1 METFFN
7 IVRKSPVKRG
17 PDRWIAGVCGGIAA
31 RFGWEPTWVRIGT
44 LISFLLPV
52 IGVGLYL
59 ALWLM
64 LPKYDGTI
72 ALERIIAQ
80 K

>member
-7 IVRKSPVKRG
+7 ILRKSPVKRG
-17 PDRWIAGVCGGIAA
+17 PDHWIGGVCGGIAA
-31 RFGWEPTWVRIGT
+31 RFGWEPAWVRIGT

-59 ALWLM
+59 VLWLM